1 MTAILLALGSSVGY
15 GVSDFLASRVAK
27 RVAPVLLVFY
37 SQALQSVVLLV
48 VVLAVSQPYSG
59 AGLAWGTAAGAVG
72 AAGLVAY
79 YQALA
84 TGQTAIVAPLASTG
98 AVLPVV
104 VDLARGERPS
114 TWAIAGL
121 VMVLAGI
128 AVTSLAAG
136 DQREA
141 APAPTW
147 HGPPATSR
155 RAGAMPRPPLP
166 VLLALLAALLFGLF
180 FVAVDQGGVAAGGGV
195 LWVALGVQLGA
206 LPTTLAGALGSRGRH
221 GLGIPDPAL
230 LLPVAL
236 LTVLNLC
243 GDSFLAYAV
252 TRGDLAVVS
261 VLASLAPVVTALLA
275 RALTA
280 ERPSRPQA
288 AGAILALLGTVVVSA
303 AQAVA

>member
-1 MTAILLALGSSVGY
+1 M
-15 GVSDFLASRVAK
+15 
-27 RVAPVLLVFY
+27 
-37 SQALQSVVLLV
+37 
-48 VVLAVSQPYSG
+48 
-59 AGLAWGTAAGAVG
+59 AVG
-72 AAGLVAY
+72 LDVVPG
-79 YQALA
+79 
-84 TGQTAIVAPLASTG
+84 PL
-98 AVLPVV
+98 
-104 VDLARGERPS
+104 D
-114 TWAIAGL
+114 
-121 VMVLAGI
+121 
-128 AVTSLAAG
+128 
-136 DQREA
+136 
-141 APAPTW
+141 
-147 HGPPATSR
+147 
-155 RAGAMPRPPLP
+155 
-166 VLLALLAALLFGLF
+166 AALL
-180 FVAVDQGGVAAGGGV
+180 VDQGGVAAGGGV

-206 LPTTLAGALGSRGRH
+206 LPTTLAGVLGSRGRH

-280 ERPSRPQA
+280 ERPSRPQT